1 MTTQLSKADW
11 KSALDVQDA
20 SNLSGVLH
28 SLTDMSEA
36 IWNDVR
42 DPNSPNYSFNAHP
55 IVRLYV
61 YKLFHLAF
69 TEPLGDKSMALIMRQ
84 FDEAYVS
91 AKDIT
96 DDYPKA

>member
-1 MTTQLSKADW
+1 MSQLCKADW

-42 DPNSPNYSFNAHP
+42 DPNSPSNDFNTHP

-69 TEPLGDKSMALIMRQ
+69 TEPLGEASCDRINSM
-84 FDEAYVS
+84 FDEAYI
-91 AKDIT
+91 KTKEIT
-96 DDYPKA
+96 DDHGKA